1 MLRQGEREERND
13 EQVPACETKDG
24 SEKIRGAEEKEVI
37 ESNDDDDVTEPTCNS
52 RPKIAYHKGRASPA
66 LHSLSP
72 ESKLIPKSPSRHQDT
87 GSLRAHSDIPKVRD
101 IIVNYYCTSNYLIH
115 SYIL

>member
-13 EQVPACETKDG
+13 EQVPACETKDS
-24 SEKIRGAEEKEVI
+24 SEKIRGVEKKRVI
-37 ESNDDDDVTEPTCNS
+37 ESDDDDDDVTEPTTCNS

-87 GSLRAHSDIPKVRD
+87 KSLRAHSDIPKVRILSSNTIV
-101 IIVNYYCTSNYLIH
+101 III
-115 SYIL
+115 